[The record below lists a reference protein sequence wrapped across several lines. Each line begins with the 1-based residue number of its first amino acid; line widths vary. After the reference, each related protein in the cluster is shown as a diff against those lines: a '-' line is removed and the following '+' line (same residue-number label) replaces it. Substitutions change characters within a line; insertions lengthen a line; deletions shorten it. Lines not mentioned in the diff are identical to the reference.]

1 MFLTGVPTVDI
12 IGNILIG
19 LQLAEGILQTVL
31 LIWVVKSGWKW
42 ILRTIGFSLD
52 LKFAQYIGMFYGY
65 FLKMLDG
72 TILNENVINDILNNV
87 YVFIGV
93 ILLFRLFMV
102 LVKYLINPDLIS
114 DAKLGANSLIKRVI
128 IGIAGILLMPTIFNI
143 ALDLQHA
150 ILADNLI
157 QQIIIPKD
165 YQAEVKKISSRG
177 GQYIAT
183 YVLAGFV
190 SPNENASQKNIDRYN
205 KGIKNGDL
213 GVLEHHVNDGG
224 FMNSDKYEFDYAYVI
239 TTMVMGYVLL
249 QMAKYCLD
257 LATRC
262 FKLLLYRMLA
272 PVAMI
277 EYMIK
282 GPDDGVFKSW
292 RSAVLGTYFMI
303 FVRVMAI
310 WFVIFLCALMQ
321 ADAGNIY
328 VSGSLIAEDDNL
340 LRAIILIAML
350 AFMMDLPKYV
360 GQVFGLDLEQQSSA
374 DGLLKNVTGV
384 IKGAVVGAVAAGGA
398 AVGGV
403 IGTGKQAIGGLPLG
417 QSGKSINDRLKEHKA
432 LAAGGKFGGYFN
444 TLGQTAKGGNSA
456 VFGAMMGS
464 NEFTKSAYGGYQS
477 AGKEQEAG
485 DKKATEENKYWS
497 NKRKQNIEEQNAED
511 EFYARRHKFTED
523 VNDPSKDHD
532 RTDQSFGPNTKV
544 ATRDDSDFENSEK
557 VRIDEQPVTVKI
569 DASSLAGLAGAMAG
583 GTAANGQQPLQ
594 PPNQQGQQPQQQN
607 ATVHVQDI
615 DVVVDGKATATYN
628 GGIETNIQGKATTT
642 YNGDLETTVQGKA
655 VATYNGDL
663 EANVN
668 GKATGNYNG
677 DIETNVSGKA
687 VGNYTGDVEANIS
700 GNAKGNFT
708 GDVNV
713 DVAGNTTEHIGGTH
727 TVEVGSDTIEHIGGT
742 HSRTVD
748 GDTTEHIGGSHS
760 RVVDGN
766 TTEHIAGSHSTI
778 VDGNTTT
785 HIGGSVNTTIDRD
798 SNVSIKQNSNVD
810 VQQDVNTTVHRDAKV
825 KVDRDIN
832 VDNQH

>member
-1 MFLTGVPTVDI
+1 MFLTGIPTVDI

-65 FLKMLDG
+65 FQKMLNG
-72 TILNENVINDILNNV
+72 TILNEEVVNDILNNI
-87 YVFIGV
+87 YIFIGV

-102 LVKYLINPDLIS
+102 LIKYLINPDLIA

-128 IGIAGILLMPTIFNI
+128 IGIAGIILMPTIFNI
-143 ALDLQHA
+143 ALDLQYA
-150 ILADNLI
+150 ILDDNLI

-165 YQAEVKKISSRG
+165 YQAEVKKISSKG

-239 TTMVMGYVLL
+239 TTLVMGYVLL

-292 RSAVLGTYFMI
+292 KSAVLGTYFMI

-310 WFVIFLCALMQ
+310 WFVVFLCALMQ
-321 ADAGNIY
+321 ADAGDIY

-374 DGLLKNVTGV
+374 DGLLKSVTGV

-417 QSGKSINDRLKEHKA
+417 QSGKSLNDRLKEHKA
-432 LAAGGKFGGYFN
+432 NAAAGNFGGYFN

-464 NEFTKSAYGGYQS
+464 NEFTKAAQGGYQS
-477 AGKEQEAG
+477 AGKEQDAG
-485 DKKATEENKYWS
+485 AKKASDENKYWDT
-497 NKRKQNIEEQNAED
+497 KKAERIEEANRNAE
-511 EFYARRHKFTED
+511 
-523 VNDPSKDHD
+523 
-532 RTDQSFGPNTKV
+532 
-544 ATRDDSDFENSEK
+544 FENRKMTYDDQKHAVVQPADKDNSEI
-557 VRIDEQPVTVKI
+557 VRAKGIDGETAVTVKL
-569 DASSLAGLAGAMAG
+569 DPSSLAGLAGAMAG

-594 PPNQQGQQPQQQN
+594 PPQQQGQQQGQQQN

-663 EANVN
+663 EAKVN
-668 GKATGNYNG
+668 GKATANYNG
-677 DIETNVSGKA
+677 DIET
-687 VGNYTGDVEANIS
+687 NIS

-713 DVAGNTTEHIGGTH
+713 DVGGNTTEHIGGTH
-727 TVEVGSDTIEHIGGT
+727 TVEVDSDTVEHIGGSHT
-742 HSRTVD
+742 RTVEGDTAEHIGGSHSTIVD
-748 GDTTEHIGGSHS
+748 GNTTEHIGGSHS
-760 RVVDGN
+760 
-766 TTEHIAGSHSTI
+766 TI
-778 VDGNTTT
+778 VDGDTTT

-798 SNVSIKQNSNVD
+798 SNVTIKQNSNVD
-810 VQQDVNTTVHRDAKV
+810 VQQDVNTTVHRNANV
-825 KVDRDIN
+825 KVDGDIN